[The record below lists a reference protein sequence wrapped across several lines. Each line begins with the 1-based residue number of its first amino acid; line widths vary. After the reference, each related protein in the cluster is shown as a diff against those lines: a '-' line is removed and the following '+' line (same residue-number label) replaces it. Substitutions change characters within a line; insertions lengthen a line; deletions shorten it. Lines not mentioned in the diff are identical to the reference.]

1 LHSHPSYGELKEI
14 YMAYKILS
22 INPGATS
29 TKVALC
35 QDTKP
40 ITVEVIRH
48 SSADLSAFKHTL
60 DQLDLRKGLILKF
73 LERNDVK
80 VSNLSAVVGRGGP
93 FKPLES
99 GTYTVNEKML
109 SDIKAGNVQAD
120 HPANL
125 GALIAFEITKD
136 TNVPAFIV
144 DPVSVDEFPAI
155 ARISGLPELPR
166 KSLSHALNIKMVA
179 RKAASELGQKYEE
192 LNLIIVHLGSGISV
206 SSHLKGKMID
216 VNNAND
222 MGPFSPQRTGALPV
236 TGLAKL
242 CFSGKYSYPEMYD
255 LLTKKGGLLAH
266 LGTDNVE
273 EVERKIEQGDQKA
286 KLIYESLVYQ
296 IAKEIGAMATTLDG
310 EVDAVVL
317 TGGIANSKRLVH
329 LITNKVKFIAKVL
342 VFPGEDEM
350 EALTLGALRVLSGE
364 EGPKEY

>member
-1 LHSHPSYGELKEI
+1 
-14 YMAYKILS
+14 MAYKILS

-29 TKVALC
+29 TRVALY

-40 ITVEVIRH
+40 IKVEVIRH
-48 SSADLSAFKHTL
+48 SSDDLSAFKHTL
-60 DQLDLRKGLILKF
+60 DQLDYRKELILKF
-73 LERNDVK
+73 LERNDIK
-80 VSNLSAVVGRGGP
+80 VTDLSAVVGRGGP

-99 GTYTVNEKML
+99 GTYIVNQKML

-120 HPANL
+120 HPSNL
-125 GALIAFEITKD
+125 GALIAHEITKD

-144 DPVSVDEFPAI
+144 DPVSVDEFPSV

-179 RKAASELGQKYEE
+179 RKAASELGKKYEE

-206 SSHLKGKMID
+206 SSHLKGRMID

-242 CFSGKYSYPEMYD
+242 CFSGKYTYPEMYN

-266 LGTDNVE
+266 LGMDNVE
-273 EVERKIEQGDQKA
+273 EVERRIDRGDQKA
-286 KLIYESLVYQ
+286 KLVYEAMVYQ
-296 IAKEIGAMATTLDG
+296 IVKEIGAMATTLDG
-310 EVDAVVL
+310 EVDAIVL
-317 TGGIANSKRLVH
+317 TGGIANSKRLVN
-329 LITNKVKFIAKVL
+329 LITNKVKFISRVL

-350 EALTLGALRVLSGE
+350 EALTLGALRVLSGDE
-364 EGPKEY
+364 NPKEY

>member
-1 LHSHPSYGELKEI
+1 
-14 YMAYKILS
+14 MAYRILS

-29 TKVALC
+29 TKVALYE
-35 QDTKP
+35 DKKP
-40 ITVEVIRH
+40 IKVEVIRH
-48 SSADLSAFKHTL
+48 SSGDLAAFKQTL
-60 DQLDLRKGLILKF
+60 DQLDYRRGLILKF
-73 LERNDVK
+73 LERNQVK
-80 VSNLSAVVGRGGP
+80 INDLSAVVGRGGP
-93 FKPLES
+93 FKALES

-109 SDIKAGNVQAD
+109 SNIRTGSVQAD
-120 HPANL
+120 HPSNL
-125 GALIAFEITKD
+125 GALIAHELTKD
-136 TNVPAFIV
+136 TNIPAFIV
-144 DPVSVDEFPAI
+144 DPVSVDEFPEV

-166 KSLSHALNIKMVA
+166 RSLSHALNIKMMA
-179 RKAASELGQKYEE
+179 RKAASELGKKYEQ

-206 SSHLKGKMID
+206 SSHFKGRMID

-242 CFSGKYSYPEMYD
+242 CFSGKYTYPQIYD
-255 LLTKKGGLLAH
+255 VITKKGGLLAH

-273 EVERKIEQGDQKA
+273 EVEKRIDQGDRKA
-286 KLIYESLVYQ
+286 KLIYAAMVYQ

-310 EVDAVVL
+310 KVDAIVL
-317 TGGIANSKRLVH
+317 TGGIANSKRLVD

-364 EGPKEY
+364 ESPKEY